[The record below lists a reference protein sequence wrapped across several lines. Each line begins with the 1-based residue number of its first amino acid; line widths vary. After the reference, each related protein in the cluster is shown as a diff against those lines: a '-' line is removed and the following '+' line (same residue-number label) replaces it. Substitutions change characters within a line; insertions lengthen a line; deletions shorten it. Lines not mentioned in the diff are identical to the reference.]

1 MWWPSL
7 ILASLLGPLVT
18 SALPQ
23 GGRSQVLKE
32 IFFFLFIY
40 IHILSCSWGYRWFRV
55 VRKNFR
61 VIWEDGSTD
70 KFWEIDRLVFGRF
83 QSLVFLDYLG
93 LSLPHFWLNRFKSL
107 TFLEG
112 SLVLV
117 DKPSKL
123 KVSSECSS

>member
-32 IFFFLFIY
+32 IFLFFYFY
-40 IHILSCSWGYRWFRV
+40 ISIFYLVLGGYSWFRV
-55 VRKNFR
+55 VRNFFR
-61 VIWEDGSTD
+61 VIWVLGERPTCLWKISKFGISKLFGSE
-70 KFWEIDRLVFGRF
+70 FAP
-83 QSLVFLDYLG
+83 FLA
-93 LSLPHFWLNRFKSL
+93 KQVQSL

-123 KVSSECSS
+123 KVSSDSECST